1 MHGVDRV
8 PLWAVP
14 ASQPA
19 EALFEFIVDG
29 DCWRFQL
36 IESGSVL
43 GVEVQILVKRGAR
56 RIASV
61 RPTRFP
67 KVAPTRNCVGSRR
80 TQDNREH

>member
-43 GVEVQILVKRGAR
+43 GVAMLILVNGKHVALRWFVPLDSPRPRQLA
-56 RIASV
+56 IAWAV
-61 RPTRFP
+61 EERKAIENP
-67 KVAPTRNCVGSRR
+67 
-80 TQDNREH
+80 